1 MYRYQYLCI
10 HYLVF
15 GIYQYSSAYFTN
27 LCSEIS
33 IVSYCISIS
42 THTYSLPIVGYSCSK
57 GLPQKMFFET
67 ALDSFEKSL
76 QQMMHG
82 LKLVA
87 YLDADLLLPSIV
99 VACDIAVIALSI
111 GALGLL
117 AHRALSGGTH
127 RKQF

>member
-1 MYRYQYLCI
+1 
-10 HYLVF
+10 
-15 GIYQYSSAYFTN
+15 
-27 LCSEIS
+27 
-33 IVSYCISIS
+33 
-42 THTYSLPIVGYSCSK
+42 
-57 GLPQKMFFET
+57 MFFET

-87 YLDADLLLPSIV
+87 YLDADLMLPWIV

-117 AHRALSGGTH
+117 AHRALSGSH
-127 RKQF
+127 RKLFQKLSNLELYFLDFVCDITLNLPLHSL

>member
-1 MYRYQYLCI
+1 
-10 HYLVF
+10 
-15 GIYQYSSAYFTN
+15 
-27 LCSEIS
+27 
-33 IVSYCISIS
+33 
-42 THTYSLPIVGYSCSK
+42 
-57 GLPQKMFFET
+57 MFFET

-76 QQMMHG
+76 QQMMLG

-117 AHRALSGGTH
+117 VHRALSGGHTESNF
-127 RKQF
+127 KNSLTLSCIS

>member
-1 MYRYQYLCI
+1 
-10 HYLVF
+10 
-15 GIYQYSSAYFTN
+15 
-27 LCSEIS
+27 
-33 IVSYCISIS
+33 
-42 THTYSLPIVGYSCSK
+42 
-57 GLPQKMFFET
+57 MFFET

-117 AHRALSGGTH
+117 AHRALSGWTH

>member
-1 MYRYQYLCI
+1 M
-10 HYLVF
+10 
-15 GIYQYSSAYFTN
+15 
-27 LCSEIS
+27 
-33 IVSYCISIS
+33 
-42 THTYSLPIVGYSCSK
+42 PIVGYSCSK

-76 QQMMHG
+76 QQMMLG

-87 YLDADLLLPSIV
+87 YLDADLLLPWIV
-99 VACDIAVIALSI
+99 EVWCGIAVISLSI

>member
-1 MYRYQYLCI
+1 MRILAITKWCND
-10 HYLVF
+10 
-15 GIYQYSSAYFTN
+15 S
-27 LCSEIS
+27 S

-87 YLDADLLLPSIV
+87 YLDADLMLPWIV

-111 GALGLL
+111 GALSLL